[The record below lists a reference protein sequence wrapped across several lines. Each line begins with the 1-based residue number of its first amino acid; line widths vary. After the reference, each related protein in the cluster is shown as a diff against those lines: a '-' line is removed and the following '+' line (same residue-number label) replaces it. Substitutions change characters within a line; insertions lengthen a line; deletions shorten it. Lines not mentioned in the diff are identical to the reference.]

1 MNAAIRQEA
10 QGVSLWHAVSRDR
23 RERPALQSGLDV
35 ELAIVGGGFSGLSTA
50 LHAAGKGLS
59 VAVLEAEFIAW
70 GATGRNAGF
79 VVPNFAKMDPDN
91 IIGHLGP
98 ERGERLIDFAAGSAD
113 LVFGLIRRHGIDC
126 DAVQS
131 GWIQPAHSHASFEK
145 VKSRAGQ
152 WAQRGRPA
160 VALDRQSVEA
170 LIGARG
176 YVGGWMDRS
185 GGVLNPVD
193 YARGLADAA
202 EKAGARIF
210 EHTRVTALD
219 RTTDCWVL
227 KTPEGSVRAGKV
239 LIATNAYGGALNPL
253 LQRTYFPLKVF
264 QIATVPLP
272 REIRTRLLPDGQGV
286 GDTRRNLF
294 TFRFDAENRLIS
306 GGMHILGAGA
316 DARVPQTIWRRLARH
331 LELPDLP
338 PLAYS
343 WSGMAAVEPDFL
355 PHLMD
360 LGPGLIA
367 GRACNG
373 RGIAMTTAMGKVL
386 ADWASGADARDL
398 PLPFALPAPIPFHG
412 LLRHAP
418 NMLLGWSMLR
428 DRLDETREVN
438 HDWSCRES
446 H

>member
-1 MNAAIRQEA
+1 MNALVRQSA
-10 QGVSLWHAVSRDR
+10 NGTSLWHAISRDR
-23 RERPALQSGLDV
+23 RKRPALSGNLDV
-35 ELAIVGGGFSGLSTA
+35 DLAIVGGGFSGLSTA

-59 VAVLEAEFIAW
+59 ITVLEAEIIAW

-79 VVPNFAKMDPDN
+79 VVPNFARMDPDG
-91 IIGHLGP
+91 ILAHLGP

-126 DAVQS
+126 DAVQN
-131 GWIQPAHSHASFEK
+131 GWIQPAHSPAALEK
-145 VKSRAGQ
+145 VKSRADQ
-152 WAQRGRPA
+152 WARRGRP
-160 VALDRQSVEA
+160 VVTLDRQEVEA
-170 LIGARG
+170 LTGARG

-185 GGVLNPVD
+185 SGVLNPVA

-202 EKAGARIF
+202 EKAGAKIF
-210 EHTRVTALD
+210 EHTPVTSIDRVADGWALQT
-219 RTTDCWVL
+219 RL
-227 KTPEGSVRAGKV
+227 GLVRAAKV
-239 LIATNAYGGALNPL
+239 LIATNAYGGSLDPL
-253 LQRTYFPLKVF
+253 LRRTYIPLKVF
-264 QIATVPLP
+264 QIATAPLP
-272 REIRTRLLPDGQGV
+272 HEIRTRLLPGGQGV

-294 TFRFDAENRLIS
+294 TFRFDADNRLIS

-316 DARVPQTIWRRLARH
+316 DTRVPQTIWRRLGRR
-331 LELPDLP
+331 LDLPDLP

-355 PHLMD
+355 PHLLD

-386 ADWASGADARDL
+386 ADWAAGTEARDL
-398 PLPFALPAPIPFHG
+398 PLPFAPPAPIPFHA

-418 NMLLGWSMLR
+418 NMLLGWSILR
-428 DRLDETREVN
+428 DRMDETA
-438 HDWSCRES
+438 
-446 H
+446 

>member
-1 MNAAIRQEA
+1 MNAVTRQETH
-10 QGVSLWHAVSRDR
+10 GVSLWHAVSHDR
-23 RERPALQSGLDV
+23 RQRSPLNGEIDV
-35 ELAIVGGGFSGLSTA
+35 DLAVVGGGFSGLSTA

-59 VAVLEAEFIAW
+59 VAVLEAEIIAW

-79 VVPNFAKMDPDN
+79 VVPNFAKMDPES
-91 IIGHLGP
+91 ILAHLGP
-98 ERGERLIDFAAGSAD
+98 ERGEHLIDFAAGSAD
-113 LVFGLIRRHGIDC
+113 LVFGLIRRHDIDC

-131 GWIQPAHSHASFEK
+131 GWIQPAHSEAAFEK

-152 WAQRGRPA
+152 WARRGRPA
-160 VALDRQSVEA
+160 ATLDRQDVEA
-170 LIGARG
+170 LTGARG

-185 GGVLNPVD
+185 GGVLNPVA
-193 YARGLADAA
+193 YARGLAYAA

-210 EHTRVTALD
+210 ERTRVTSID
-219 RTTDCWVL
+219 RMADGWSL
-227 KTPEGSVRAGKV
+227 KTPSGSVRAGKV
-239 LIATNAYGGALNPL
+239 LVATNAYGGPPFQT

-264 QIATVPLP
+264 QIATAPLP
-272 REIRTRLLPDGQGV
+272 REARTRLLPGGQGV

-306 GGMHILGAGA
+306 GGMHILGTGA
-316 DARVPQTIWRRLARH
+316 DTRVPKTIWRRLARH
-331 LELPDLP
+331 LDLPDLP

-355 PHLMD
+355 PHLLD

-386 ADWASGADARDL
+386 ADWAAGTDARDL
-398 PLPFALPAPIPFHG
+398 PLPFAPPAPIPFHA

-428 DRLDETREVN
+428 DRLDETA
-438 HDWSCRES
+438 
-446 H
+446 

>member
-1 MNAAIRQEA
+1 MNAVVRQEA
-10 QGVSLWHAVSRDR
+10 HGASLWHAISRSP
-23 RERPALQSGLDV
+23 RERPPLHGEIDV
-35 ELAIVGGGFSGLSTA
+35 DLAIVGGGFSGLSTA

-59 VAVLEAEFIAW
+59 VAVLEAEIIAW

-79 VVPNFAKMDPDN
+79 VVPNFAKMDPDS
-91 IIGHLGP
+91 ILAHLGP

-126 DAVQS
+126 DAVQN
-131 GWIQPAHSHASFEK
+131 GWIQPAHSPAAFEK
-145 VKSRAGQ
+145 VQSRAQQ
-152 WAQRGRPA
+152 WALRGRPA
-160 VALDRQSVEA
+160 VTLDREEVEA
-170 LIGARG
+170 LTGARG

-185 GGVLNPVD
+185 GGVLNPVA

-202 EKAGARIF
+202 EHAGARIF
-210 EHTRVTALD
+210 EQTRVTSVD
-219 RTTDCWVL
+219 RIADGWSL
-227 KTPEGSVRAGKV
+227 KTPSGSVRAAKV
-239 LIATNAYGGALNPL
+239 LIATNAYGGPPFQT

-264 QIATVPLP
+264 QIATRPLP
-272 REIRTRLLPDGQGV
+272 LETRARLLPGGQGV

-294 TFRFDAENRLIS
+294 TFRFDADNRLIS
-306 GGMHILGAGA
+306 GGMHILSVGA
-316 DARVPQTIWRRLARH
+316 DMRVPQTIWRRLAGH
-331 LELPDLP
+331 LDLPDLP

-355 PHLMD
+355 PHLLD

-373 RGIAMTTAMGKVL
+373 RGIAMTTAMGRAL
-386 ADWASGADARDL
+386 ADWATGTDARDL
-398 PLPFALPAPIPFHG
+398 PLPFAPPAPIPFHA

-428 DRLDETREVN
+428 DRMDEKA
-438 HDWSCRES
+438 
-446 H
+446 